1 MYFYISKNIIHKELN
16 MDILNKV
23 KAWAGSLAEV
33 GVSVAALMIVLEV
46 LGLNVPFLASGGVI
60 TNVSAIIASLGSQGV
75 VGLIAVWV
83 LYEIWSRK

>member
-1 MYFYISKNIIHKELN
+1 VYFYISKNIIHKELN

-23 KAWAGSLAEV
+23 KAWAGALAEV

-60 TNVSAIIASLGSQGV
+60 SNVSAIIAQLGSQGV